1 MHLFCVVMKH
11 PKPHGYSQW
20 FLLVYSVI
28 LDSIPGKIEDDE
40 PDEDSGAE
48 PASTSTG
55 TSVTSPGAIRSG
67 IVKRRRSETLEL
79 LERYLA
85 SKDSRDRE
93 KDEQQQDEVDLFLRS
108 LAPALRR
115 LPASKQS
122 LVKLQIQKILHD
134 AEFGQPSF
142 PQISSV
148 SPSNQLLLQCSVV
161 KPSWKTFLLK
171 INVTLKEWFRA
182 GSFVFLMLSVLVFMH
197 KKDKYLNR
205 FVKTKTETLDFH
217 TDQNKF
223 IILRWSAWTI
233 IHPTLQ
239 NHGTGKH
246 IYKTTLA
253 FSFVLQAGMSMKT
266 RSRFT
271 LI

>member
-1 MHLFCVVMKH
+1 MVIKMDAELLLFLVSENKELFDKNHNEYKNTKRKEVLWQGIADKMGVDVEEVKAKWKNLRDTYTRKKRLEQDGSRSGRAAKKKKQWKYMRVMD
-11 PKPHGYSQW
+11 
-20 FLLVYSVI
+20 FLDPSTEHRSVI

-55 TSVTSPGAIRSG
+55 TPVTSPGAIRSG

-161 KPSWKTFLLK
+161 KPS
-171 INVTLKEWFRA
+171 
-182 GSFVFLMLSVLVFMH
+182 
-197 KKDKYLNR
+197 
-205 FVKTKTETLDFH
+205 
-217 TDQNKF
+217 
-223 IILRWSAWTI
+223 
-233 IHPTLQ
+233 
-239 NHGTGKH
+239 
-246 IYKTTLA
+246 
-253 FSFVLQAGMSMKT
+253 
-266 RSRFT
+266 
-271 LI
+271 

>member
-1 MHLFCVVMKH
+1 MIVKMDAELLLFLVSENKELFDKNHSEYKNTKRKEVLWQGIADKMGVDVEEVKAKWKNLRDTYTRKKRLEQDGNRSGRAAKKKKQWKYMRVMD
-11 PKPHGYSQW
+11 
-20 FLLVYSVI
+20 FLDPSTEHRSVI
-28 LDSIPGKIEDDE
+28 LDSVPGKIEDDE

-55 TSVTSPGAIRSG
+55 ASVTSPGAIRSD

-85 SKDSRDRE
+85 SKDARDRE
-93 KDEQQQDEVDLFLRS
+93 KDEQQDEVDLFLRS

-161 KPSWKTFLLK
+161 KPS
-171 INVTLKEWFRA
+171 
-182 GSFVFLMLSVLVFMH
+182 
-197 KKDKYLNR
+197 
-205 FVKTKTETLDFH
+205 
-217 TDQNKF
+217 
-223 IILRWSAWTI
+223 
-233 IHPTLQ
+233 
-239 NHGTGKH
+239 
-246 IYKTTLA
+246 
-253 FSFVLQAGMSMKT
+253 
-266 RSRFT
+266 
-271 LI
+271 

>member
-1 MHLFCVVMKH
+1 MVVKMDAELLLFLVSENKELYDKNHSEYKNTKRKEVLWQGIADKMGVDVEEVKAKWKNLRDTYTRKKRLEQDGSRSGRAAKKKKQWKYMRVMD
-11 PKPHGYSQW
+11 
-20 FLLVYSVI
+20 FLDPSTEHRSVI
-28 LDSIPGKIEDDE
+28 LDSVPSKIEDDE

-55 TSVTSPGAIRSG
+55 TSVTSPGAIRSD

-85 SKDSRDRE
+85 SKDAKDKE
-93 KDEQQQDEVDLFLRS
+93 KDEQQDEVDLFLRS

-134 AEFGQPSF
+134 AEFGQPNF

-161 KPSWKTFLLK
+161 KPS
-171 INVTLKEWFRA
+171 
-182 GSFVFLMLSVLVFMH
+182 
-197 KKDKYLNR
+197 
-205 FVKTKTETLDFH
+205 
-217 TDQNKF
+217 
-223 IILRWSAWTI
+223 
-233 IHPTLQ
+233 
-239 NHGTGKH
+239 
-246 IYKTTLA
+246 
-253 FSFVLQAGMSMKT
+253 
-266 RSRFT
+266 
-271 LI
+271 

>member
-1 MHLFCVVMKH
+1 MVVKMDAELLLFLVSENKELFDKNHNEYKNTKRKEVLWQGIADKMGVDVEEVKAKWKNLRDTYTRKKRLEQDGSRSGRAAKKKKQWKYMRVMD
-11 PKPHGYSQW
+11 
-20 FLLVYSVI
+20 FLDPSTEHRSVI

-161 KPSWKTFLLK
+161 KPS
-171 INVTLKEWFRA
+171 
-182 GSFVFLMLSVLVFMH
+182 
-197 KKDKYLNR
+197 
-205 FVKTKTETLDFH
+205 
-217 TDQNKF
+217 
-223 IILRWSAWTI
+223 
-233 IHPTLQ
+233 
-239 NHGTGKH
+239 
-246 IYKTTLA
+246 
-253 FSFVLQAGMSMKT
+253 
-266 RSRFT
+266 
-271 LI
+271 

>member
-1 MHLFCVVMKH
+1 ISRRRMVVKMDAELLLFLVSENKELFDKNHSEYKNTKRKEVLWQGIADKMGVDVEEVKAKWKNLRDTYTRKKRMEQDGSLGGRAAKKKKQWKYMRVMD
-11 PKPHGYSQW
+11 
-20 FLLVYSVI
+20 FLDPSTEHRSVI
-28 LDSIPGKIEDDE
+28 LDSIPSKIEDDE

-48 PASTSTG
+48 PASTSSG
-55 TSVTSPGAIRSG
+55 TSVTSPGAIRSD

-85 SKDSRDRE
+85 SKDAKDRE
-93 KDEQQQDEVDLFLRS
+93 KDEQQDDIDLFLRS

-161 KPSWKTFLLK
+161 KPS
-171 INVTLKEWFRA
+171 
-182 GSFVFLMLSVLVFMH
+182 
-197 KKDKYLNR
+197 
-205 FVKTKTETLDFH
+205 
-217 TDQNKF
+217 
-223 IILRWSAWTI
+223 
-233 IHPTLQ
+233 
-239 NHGTGKH
+239 
-246 IYKTTLA
+246 
-253 FSFVLQAGMSMKT
+253 
-266 RSRFT
+266 
-271 LI
+271 

>member
-1 MHLFCVVMKH
+1 MKH
-11 PKPHGYSQW
+11 IEATGYSQW

-28 LDSIPGKIEDDE
+28 MESVPGKIEDDE

-48 PASTSTG
+48 PASTSMG
-55 TSVTSPGAIRSG
+55 TSMTSPGAIRSD

-85 SKDSRDRE
+85 SKDARDRE
-93 KDEQQQDEVDLFLRS
+93 KDEQQDEVDLFLRS

-122 LVKLQIQKILHD
+122 LVKFQIQKILHD

-161 KPSWKTFLLK
+161 KPS
-171 INVTLKEWFRA
+171 
-182 GSFVFLMLSVLVFMH
+182 
-197 KKDKYLNR
+197 
-205 FVKTKTETLDFH
+205 
-217 TDQNKF
+217 
-223 IILRWSAWTI
+223 
-233 IHPTLQ
+233 
-239 NHGTGKH
+239 
-246 IYKTTLA
+246 
-253 FSFVLQAGMSMKT
+253 
-266 RSRFT
+266 
-271 LI
+271 

>member
-1 MHLFCVVMKH
+1 MVVKMDAELLLFLVSENKELFDKNHSEYKNTKRKEVLWQGIADKMGVDVEEVKAKWKNLRDTYTRKKRLEQDGSRSGRAAKKKKQWKYMRVMD
-11 PKPHGYSQW
+11 
-20 FLLVYSVI
+20 FLDPSTEHRSVI

-55 TSVTSPGAIRSG
+55 TSQTSPGAIRSG

-161 KPSWKTFLLK
+161 KPS
-171 INVTLKEWFRA
+171 
-182 GSFVFLMLSVLVFMH
+182 
-197 KKDKYLNR
+197 
-205 FVKTKTETLDFH
+205 
-217 TDQNKF
+217 
-223 IILRWSAWTI
+223 
-233 IHPTLQ
+233 
-239 NHGTGKH
+239 
-246 IYKTTLA
+246 
-253 FSFVLQAGMSMKT
+253 
-266 RSRFT
+266 
-271 LI
+271 

>member
-1 MHLFCVVMKH
+1 MVVKMDAELLLFLVSENKELFDKNHSEYKNTKRKEVLWQGIADKMGVDVEEVKAKWKNLRDTYTRKKRLEQDGSRSGRAAKKKKQWKYMRVMD
-11 PKPHGYSQW
+11 
-20 FLLVYSVI
+20 FLDPSTEHRSVI
-28 LDSIPGKIEDDE
+28 LDSVPGKIEDDE

-55 TSVTSPGAIRSG
+55 TSMTSPGAIRSG

-161 KPSWKTFLLK
+161 KPS
-171 INVTLKEWFRA
+171 
-182 GSFVFLMLSVLVFMH
+182 
-197 KKDKYLNR
+197 
-205 FVKTKTETLDFH
+205 
-217 TDQNKF
+217 
-223 IILRWSAWTI
+223 
-233 IHPTLQ
+233 
-239 NHGTGKH
+239 
-246 IYKTTLA
+246 
-253 FSFVLQAGMSMKT
+253 
-266 RSRFT
+266 
-271 LI
+271 

>member
-1 MHLFCVVMKH
+1 MVVKMDAELLLFLVSENKELFDKNHSEYKNTKRKEVLWQGIADKMGVDVEEVKAKWKNLRDTYTRKKRLEQDGNRSGRAAKKKKQWKYMRVMD
-11 PKPHGYSQW
+11 
-20 FLLVYSVI
+20 FLDPSTEHRSVI
-28 LDSIPGKIEDDE
+28 LDSVPGKIEDDE

-55 TSVTSPGAIRSG
+55 TSMASPGAIRSE

-85 SKDSRDRE
+85 TKDARDRE
-93 KDEQQQDEVDLFLRS
+93 KDEQQDEVDLFLRS

-161 KPSWKTFLLK
+161 KPS
-171 INVTLKEWFRA
+171 
-182 GSFVFLMLSVLVFMH
+182 
-197 KKDKYLNR
+197 
-205 FVKTKTETLDFH
+205 
-217 TDQNKF
+217 
-223 IILRWSAWTI
+223 
-233 IHPTLQ
+233 
-239 NHGTGKH
+239 
-246 IYKTTLA
+246 
-253 FSFVLQAGMSMKT
+253 
-266 RSRFT
+266 
-271 LI
+271 

>member
-1 MHLFCVVMKH
+1 MVVKMDAELLLFLVSENKELFDKNHSEYKNTKRKEVLWQGIADKMGVDVEEVKAKWKNLRDTYTRKKRLEQDGNRSGRAAKKKKQWKYMRVMD
-11 PKPHGYSQW
+11 
-20 FLLVYSVI
+20 FLDLSTEHRSVI
-28 LDSIPGKIEDDE
+28 LDSVPSKIEDDE

-55 TSVTSPGAIRSG
+55 TSMTSPGAIRSD

-85 SKDSRDRE
+85 SKDVRDRE
-93 KDEQQQDEVDLFLRS
+93 KDEQQDEVDLFLRS

-161 KPSWKTFLLK
+161 KPS
-171 INVTLKEWFRA
+171 
-182 GSFVFLMLSVLVFMH
+182 
-197 KKDKYLNR
+197 
-205 FVKTKTETLDFH
+205 
-217 TDQNKF
+217 
-223 IILRWSAWTI
+223 
-233 IHPTLQ
+233 
-239 NHGTGKH
+239 
-246 IYKTTLA
+246 
-253 FSFVLQAGMSMKT
+253 
-266 RSRFT
+266 
-271 LI
+271 

>member
-1 MHLFCVVMKH
+1 MVVKMDAELLLFLVSENKELFDKNHSEYKNTKRKEVLWQGIADKMGVDVEEVKAKWKNLRDTYTRKKRLEQDGSRGGRAAKKKKQWKYMRVMD
-11 PKPHGYSQW
+11 
-20 FLLVYSVI
+20 FLDPSTEHRSVL
-28 LDSIPGKIEDDE
+28 LDSLPSKIEDDE

-55 TSVTSPGAIRSG
+55 TSVTSPGAD

-85 SKDSRDRE
+85 SKDAKDRE
-93 KDEQQQDEVDLFLRS
+93 KDEQQDEVDLFLRS

-161 KPSWKTFLLK
+161 KPS
-171 INVTLKEWFRA
+171 
-182 GSFVFLMLSVLVFMH
+182 
-197 KKDKYLNR
+197 
-205 FVKTKTETLDFH
+205 
-217 TDQNKF
+217 
-223 IILRWSAWTI
+223 
-233 IHPTLQ
+233 
-239 NHGTGKH
+239 
-246 IYKTTLA
+246 
-253 FSFVLQAGMSMKT
+253 
-266 RSRFT
+266 
-271 LI
+271 

>member
-1 MHLFCVVMKH
+1 MVVKMDAEVLLFLVSENKELFDKNHSEYKNTKRKEVLWQGIADKMGVDVEEVKAKWKNLRDTYTRKKRLEQDGNRSGRAAKKKKQWKYMRVMD
-11 PKPHGYSQW
+11 
-20 FLLVYSVI
+20 FLDPPAEHRSVI
-28 LDSIPGKIEDDE
+28 MESVPGKIEDDE

-48 PASTSTG
+48 PASTSMG
-55 TSVTSPGAIRSG
+55 TSMTSPGAIRSD

-85 SKDSRDRE
+85 SKDARDRE
-93 KDEQQQDEVDLFLRS
+93 KDEQQDEVDLFLRS

-161 KPSWKTFLLK
+161 KPS
-171 INVTLKEWFRA
+171 
-182 GSFVFLMLSVLVFMH
+182 
-197 KKDKYLNR
+197 
-205 FVKTKTETLDFH
+205 
-217 TDQNKF
+217 
-223 IILRWSAWTI
+223 
-233 IHPTLQ
+233 
-239 NHGTGKH
+239 
-246 IYKTTLA
+246 
-253 FSFVLQAGMSMKT
+253 
-266 RSRFT
+266 
-271 LI
+271 

>member
-1 MHLFCVVMKH
+1 MAPIH
-11 PKPHGYSQW
+11 KPTH
-20 FLLVYSVI
+20 YSVRRSMVVKMDAELLLFLVSENKELFDKNHSEYKNTKRKEALWQGIADKMGVDVEEVKAKWKNLRDTYTRKKRLEQDGSRSGRAAKKKKQWKYMRVMDFLDPATEHRSGI
-28 LDSIPGKIEDDE
+28 LDSKIEDDE

-55 TSVTSPGAIRSG
+55 TSVTSPEAMRSS

-79 LERYLA
+79 LEKYLA
-85 SKDSRDRE
+85 TKDAKDRE

-161 KPSWKTFLLK
+161 KPS
-171 INVTLKEWFRA
+171 
-182 GSFVFLMLSVLVFMH
+182 
-197 KKDKYLNR
+197 
-205 FVKTKTETLDFH
+205 
-217 TDQNKF
+217 
-223 IILRWSAWTI
+223 
-233 IHPTLQ
+233 
-239 NHGTGKH
+239 
-246 IYKTTLA
+246 
-253 FSFVLQAGMSMKT
+253 
-266 RSRFT
+266 
-271 LI
+271 

>member
-1 MHLFCVVMKH
+1 MIVKMDAELLLFLVSENKELFDKNHSEYKNTKRKEVLWQGIADKMGVDVEEVKAKWKNLRDTYTRKKRLEQDGNRSGRAAKKKKQWKYMRVMD
-11 PKPHGYSQW
+11 
-20 FLLVYSVI
+20 FLDPSTEHRSCLDSHSDGTRSPQRIHCVI
-28 LDSIPGKIEDDE
+28 LDSVPGKIEDDE

-55 TSVTSPGAIRSG
+55 ASVTSPGAIRSD

-85 SKDSRDRE
+85 SKDARDRE
-93 KDEQQQDEVDLFLRS
+93 KDEQQDEVDLFLRS

-161 KPSWKTFLLK
+161 KPS
-171 INVTLKEWFRA
+171 
-182 GSFVFLMLSVLVFMH
+182 
-197 KKDKYLNR
+197 
-205 FVKTKTETLDFH
+205 
-217 TDQNKF
+217 
-223 IILRWSAWTI
+223 
-233 IHPTLQ
+233 
-239 NHGTGKH
+239 
-246 IYKTTLA
+246 
-253 FSFVLQAGMSMKT
+253 
-266 RSRFT
+266 
-271 LI
+271 

>member
-1 MHLFCVVMKH
+1 MVVKMDAELLLFLVSENKELFDKNHSEYKNTKRKEVLWQGIADKMGVDVEEVKAKWKNLRDTYTRKKRLEQDGSRSGRAAKKKKQWKYMRVMD
-11 PKPHGYSQW
+11 
-20 FLLVYSVI
+20 FLDPSTEHRSVI
-28 LDSIPGKIEDDE
+28 LDSVPGKIEDDE

-55 TSVTSPGAIRSG
+55 TSVTSPGAIRSD

-85 SKDSRDRE
+85 SKDARDRE
-93 KDEQQQDEVDLFLRS
+93 KDEQQDEVDLFLRS

-161 KPSWKTFLLK
+161 KPS
-171 INVTLKEWFRA
+171 
-182 GSFVFLMLSVLVFMH
+182 
-197 KKDKYLNR
+197 
-205 FVKTKTETLDFH
+205 
-217 TDQNKF
+217 
-223 IILRWSAWTI
+223 
-233 IHPTLQ
+233 
-239 NHGTGKH
+239 
-246 IYKTTLA
+246 
-253 FSFVLQAGMSMKT
+253 
-266 RSRFT
+266 
-271 LI
+271 

>member
-1 MHLFCVVMKH
+1 MDAELLLFLVSENKELFDKNHSEYKNTKRKEVLWQGIADKMGVDVEEVKAKWKNLRDTYTRKKRLEQDGSRSGRAAKKKKQWKYMRVMD
-11 PKPHGYSQW
+11 
-20 FLLVYSVI
+20 FLDPSTEHRSV
-28 LDSIPGKIEDDE
+28 PGKIEDDE

-55 TSVTSPGAIRSG
+55 TSMTSPGAIRSG

-161 KPSWKTFLLK
+161 KPS
-171 INVTLKEWFRA
+171 
-182 GSFVFLMLSVLVFMH
+182 
-197 KKDKYLNR
+197 
-205 FVKTKTETLDFH
+205 
-217 TDQNKF
+217 
-223 IILRWSAWTI
+223 
-233 IHPTLQ
+233 
-239 NHGTGKH
+239 
-246 IYKTTLA
+246 
-253 FSFVLQAGMSMKT
+253 
-266 RSRFT
+266 
-271 LI
+271 

>member
-1 MHLFCVVMKH
+1 TALTSNSPNQSISRRRMVVKMDAELLLFLVSENKELFDKNHSEYKNTKRKEVLWQGIADKMGVDEVKAKWKNLRDTYTRKKRMEQDGSLGGRAAKKKKQWKYMRVMDFLDPSTEH
-11 PKPHGYSQW
+11 RRYSR
-20 FLLVYSVI
+20 V
-28 LDSIPGKIEDDE
+28 KIEDDE

-48 PASTSTG
+48 PASTSSG
-55 TSVTSPGAIRSG
+55 TSVTSPGAIRSD

-85 SKDSRDRE
+85 SKDAKDRE
-93 KDEQQQDEVDLFLRS
+93 KDEQQDDIDLFLRS

-161 KPSWKTFLLK
+161 KPS
-171 INVTLKEWFRA
+171 
-182 GSFVFLMLSVLVFMH
+182 
-197 KKDKYLNR
+197 
-205 FVKTKTETLDFH
+205 
-217 TDQNKF
+217 
-223 IILRWSAWTI
+223 
-233 IHPTLQ
+233 
-239 NHGTGKH
+239 
-246 IYKTTLA
+246 
-253 FSFVLQAGMSMKT
+253 
-266 RSRFT
+266 
-271 LI
+271 

>member
-1 MHLFCVVMKH
+1 MVVKMDAELLLFLVSENKELFDKNHSEYKNTKRKEVLWQGIADKMGVDVEEVKAKWKNLRDTYTRKKRLEQDGSRSGRAAKKKKQWKYMRVMD
-11 PKPHGYSQW
+11 
-20 FLLVYSVI
+20 FLDPSTEHRSVI

-55 TSVTSPGAIRSG
+55 TSMTSPGAIRSG

-85 SKDSRDRE
+85 SKDSRDQE

-161 KPSWKTFLLK
+161 KPS
-171 INVTLKEWFRA
+171 
-182 GSFVFLMLSVLVFMH
+182 
-197 KKDKYLNR
+197 
-205 FVKTKTETLDFH
+205 
-217 TDQNKF
+217 
-223 IILRWSAWTI
+223 
-233 IHPTLQ
+233 
-239 NHGTGKH
+239 
-246 IYKTTLA
+246 
-253 FSFVLQAGMSMKT
+253 
-266 RSRFT
+266 
-271 LI
+271 

>member
-1 MHLFCVVMKH
+1 MH
-11 PKPHGYSQW
+11 
-20 FLLVYSVI
+20 SVI
-28 LDSIPGKIEDDE
+28 LDSVPGKIEDDE

-55 TSVTSPGAIRSG
+55 TSVTSPGAIRSD

-85 SKDSRDRE
+85 SKDARDRE
-93 KDEQQQDEVDLFLRS
+93 KDEQQDEVDLFLRS

-161 KPSWKTFLLK
+161 KPS
-171 INVTLKEWFRA
+171 
-182 GSFVFLMLSVLVFMH
+182 
-197 KKDKYLNR
+197 
-205 FVKTKTETLDFH
+205 
-217 TDQNKF
+217 
-223 IILRWSAWTI
+223 
-233 IHPTLQ
+233 
-239 NHGTGKH
+239 
-246 IYKTTLA
+246 
-253 FSFVLQAGMSMKT
+253 
-266 RSRFT
+266 
-271 LI
+271 

>member
-1 MHLFCVVMKH
+1 MDAELLLFLVSENKELYDKNHSEYKNTKRKEVLWQGIADKMGVDVEEVKAKWKNLRDTYTRKKRLEQDGSRSGRAAKKKKQWKYMRVMD
-11 PKPHGYSQW
+11 
-20 FLLVYSVI
+20 FLDPSTEHRSVI
-28 LDSIPGKIEDDE
+28 LDSIPSKIEDDE

-55 TSVTSPGAIRSG
+55 TSVTSPGAIRSD

-85 SKDSRDRE
+85 SKDSKDKE
-93 KDEQQQDEVDLFLRS
+93 KDEQQDEVDLFLRS

-161 KPSWKTFLLK
+161 KPS
-171 INVTLKEWFRA
+171 
-182 GSFVFLMLSVLVFMH
+182 
-197 KKDKYLNR
+197 
-205 FVKTKTETLDFH
+205 
-217 TDQNKF
+217 
-223 IILRWSAWTI
+223 
-233 IHPTLQ
+233 
-239 NHGTGKH
+239 
-246 IYKTTLA
+246 
-253 FSFVLQAGMSMKT
+253 
-266 RSRFT
+266 
-271 LI
+271 